1 MNVTMLII
9 PIQFPISNFKSL
21 SNNNPTKKAMY
32 SILDLVY
39 YDVEYFDFDI
49 ICSEY
54 KCDVLNTSIM
64 EVIKIHI
71 YM

>member
-1 MNVTMLII
+1 
-9 PIQFPISNFKSL
+9 
-21 SNNNPTKKAMY
+21 MY

-49 ICSEY
+49 VCSDY

-64 EVIKIHI
+64 EVIKMHI